1 VLSLV
6 HVAIWSR
13 YMRTATLDALSQD
26 FVKTARAKGV
36 SERRILLKHVVGN
49 ALLPMITLAG
59 MQLPSILTGA
69 LVTETVFTWPGMGR
83 LFLDSLGYSDY
94 PVVMGLLIFSAV
106 LVVLGN
112 LIADIV
118 IATVDPRIRLG

>member
-1 VLSLV
+1 
-6 HVAIWSR
+6 
-13 YMRTATLDALSQD
+13 MRTATLDVISQE

-36 SERRILLKHVVGN
+36 SERRVLMKHVVGN

-59 MQLPSILTGA
+59 VQLPSILTGA

-94 PVVMGLLIFSAV
+94 PVVMGLLMFSAI
-106 LVVLGN
+106 LTIAGD

-118 IATVDPRIRLG
+118 VALVDPRIRLA